1 MRLKPF
7 LMSAIFLSPRNL
19 HKEVARRRLR
29 GGERESER
37 ARGELERG
45 AADKES
51 TELAS
56 KAGRIMTSPGPG
68 LSSGQT
74 MLLLCRAED
83 FVFH

>member
-1 MRLKPF
+1 MQFSSRREICIKKSRDDD
-7 LMSAIFLSPRNL
+7 SA
-19 HKEVARRRLR
+19 E
-29 GGERESER
+29 ERESER